1 MSDKPHWPP
10 LIASDGELVTPF
22 FKGRVIV
29 EDVQQDRFTTTVT
42 FIARHRTTNRVWL
55 TTKGKDE

>member
-1 MSDKPHWPP
+1 MSSETPDWPP

-29 EDVQQDRFTTTVT
+29 DDVQQDGYRTTVT
-42 FIARHRTTNRVWL
+42 FVTPATRP
-55 TTKGKDE
+55 DSA